1 MNLSELLTNLHIN
14 YISILKSVASNYNIS
29 ISQLLC
35 ILSIPYDGINQ
46 SALSQ
51 KLSIDLSTLSRNLDK
66 LIVKNILVKEGS
78 KYDKRSHVIKLTQLG
93 ETLYED
99 ITAKLSQSI
108 NEINEVLE
116 YDQIEPLINSI
127 TLLNWYLSKKH
138 QLNE

>member
-14 YISILKSVASNYNIS
+14 YIFTLKNVASNYNIS

-35 ILSIPYDGINQ
+35 ILSVPYDGINQ
-46 SALSQ
+46 SVLSQ